1 MKKQHI
7 IEGASAYKHIGKILI
22 ENHIHKYLLVS
33 GFSKESVPLKEY
45 LNLLQIPYVYFNDFF
60 SNPLYQSVVDG
71 VRVFRRE
78 KCEMIIAIGGGS
90 AIDVAKCIKLY
101 SNMNEGMNF
110 LEQEP
115 EESSIPLMAIPT
127 TAGTG
132 SESTRFA
139 VIYYNGEKQ
148 SISHESIIPDYVILE
163 PRLLDSLPL
172 YQKKATLMDALCQA
186 IESMWSVNSTPESMT
201 YSKRAIS
208 MIIRNYDGYLAGAT
222 DRNEGILKAAN
233 LAGQAINITQTT
245 AAHAMSYKI
254 TSLFGIPHGHAVA
267 LCLPAVWRYMNNHMD
282 HCIDPRGANYL
293 KDVLGDIASCMG
305 VNTSEDAVTCF
316 ENIMDKV
323 DLNIDVKIDEKQL
336 LLLTS
341 SVNPIRLKN
350 NPIQL
355 EKEVLKRL
363 YADIF
368 NCQIPFH
375 ILV

>member
-1 MKKQHI
+1 
-7 IEGASAYKHIGKILI
+7 
-22 ENHIHKYLLVS
+22 
-33 GFSKESVPLKEY
+33 
-45 LNLLQIPYVYFNDFF
+45 
-60 SNPLYQSVVDG
+60 
-71 VRVFRRE
+71 
-78 KCEMIIAIGGGS
+78 
-90 AIDVAKCIKLY
+90 
-101 SNMNEGMNF
+101 
-110 LEQEP
+110 
-115 EESSIPLMAIPT
+115 
-127 TAGTG
+127 
-132 SESTRFA
+132 
-139 VIYYNGEKQ
+139 
-148 SISHESIIPDYVILE
+148 
-163 PRLLDSLPL
+163 
-172 YQKKATLMDALCQA
+172 
-186 IESMWSVNSTPESMT
+186 
-201 YSKRAIS
+201 

-222 DRNEGILKAAN
+222 DRNEEILKAAN